1 MHNWYLL
8 YTKPREESRALK
20 NLRNQ
25 GFEVFLPFFKS
36 LRLSRGQQVEHT
48 EPLFPRYLFISLSD
62 TLSNWSVIRS
72 TRGISDFVRFSTL
85 PAEVPENLVT
95 DLKNQVNA
103 EDIIDTTVTRN
114 AVFSPGDPVEI
125 CAGSFVGWN
134 AIVKEQD
141 ANHRVSLLIR
151 MLGREQMIRLPINS
165 VLSLQS

>member
-1 MHNWYLL
+1 MHHWYLL

-20 NLRNQ
+20 NLKNQ
-25 GFEVFLPFFKS
+25 GFEVFLPFFKY
-36 LRLSRGQQVEHT
+36 LKLSRGQQVEHT

-85 PAEVPENLVT
+85 PAEVPEDLVT
-95 DLKNQVNA
+95 ELKNQVNA
-103 EDIIDTTVTRN
+103 EDIIDGTVTRN
-114 AVFSPGDPVEI
+114 AIFSPGDPVEI
-125 CAGSFVGWN
+125 CAGSFAGWK

-141 ANHRVSLLIR
+141 ANLRVSLLIR